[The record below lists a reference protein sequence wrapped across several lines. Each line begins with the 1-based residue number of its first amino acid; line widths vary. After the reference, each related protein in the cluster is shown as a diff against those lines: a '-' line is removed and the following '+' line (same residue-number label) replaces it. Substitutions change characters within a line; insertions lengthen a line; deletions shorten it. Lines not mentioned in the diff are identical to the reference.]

1 MGNTEETQVV
11 ADVELDEEQRRLF
24 FPRHRFNHFRP
35 RRFRHRPRHFG
46 KFGKFGHFG
55 RRRAEETDEVA
66 EESDMDWESDMDSV
80 DWEIEE
86 YDGEDVDEDYEL
98 DFDEADVDADA
109 ESDRRRL
116 HFFSHRPRHFRPR
129 FHHRPR
135 HFGKFGKF
143 GHFGRRRAEGTMD
156 AETIIE

>member
-35 RRFRHRPRHFG
+35 RRFHHRPRHFG
-46 KFGKFGHFG
+46 KFGQFG

-66 EESDMDWESDMDSV
+66 EESDMDWESDMDSE

-86 YDGEDVDEDYEL
+86 YDGEDYDEDYEL

-116 HFFSHRPRHFRPR
+116 HFFSHRPRHFGP
-129 FHHRPR
+129 
-135 HFGKFGKF
+135 FGKF